1 MRILSI
7 LIAAVAAVVLSST
20 FAATQAATR
29 IGMTSNQPRLSATG
43 MAHRSSKA
51 RIHGANARA
60 FCPPGQRKKPGQGS
74 AFRC

>member
-7 LIAAVAAVVLSST
+7 LIAAVAAVALSST

-29 IGMTSNQPRLSATG
+29 SGMTSTPPRLSATG
-43 MAHRSSKA
+43 KAHRSLKA
-51 RIHGANARA
+51 TTHGANVRA
-60 FCPPGQRKKPGQGS
+60 FCPPGQRKKSGQGS